1 MLGLQP
7 MMNLSPCAVNK
18 VYDVPG
24 LWGDCLVALVL
35 LLIYA
40 YVFQAVLL
48 EQHFQA
54 K

>member
-1 MLGLQP
+1 

-18 VYDVPG
+18 VYDVPA

-35 LLIYA
+35 LLTYA

-48 EQHFQA
+48 EQRFQA